1 MSTAFGSAS
10 AALLKFSHCRNHD
23 PGFEKGRNAMGRPP
37 VPPNLKVLRGTT
49 RPDRP
54 AANAP
59 IGAFDELPD
68 PPSWLPALGVI
79 EYARLGKVLTANG
92 LLHAGNVG
100 LLVLAAAVHAK
111 LAQEMMAGLPLTA
124 ALVARYQSLLAELG
138 ASVVA
143 RLPSAVPKP
152 NRFSH
157 YGRRPGGES

>member
-1 MSTAFGSAS
+1 MTARKPSRLK
-10 AALLKFSHCRNHD
+10 LLC
-23 PGFEKGRNAMGRPP
+23 
-37 VPPNLKVLRGTT
+37 GTN
-49 RPDRP
+49 RPDRDVIAEGP
-54 AANAP
+54 ALPAVN
-59 IGAFDELPD
+59 ELPD

-79 EYARLGKVLTANG
+79 EFERLGKVLTANG

-143 RLPSAVPKP
+143 RLPSAVPKA
-152 NRFSH
+152 NRFAH
-157 YGRRPGGES
+157 YGKRPTGA

>member
-1 MSTAFGSAS
+1 
-10 AALLKFSHCRNHD
+10 
-23 PGFEKGRNAMGRPP
+23 MGRPP

-54 AANAP
+54 AAE
-59 IGAFDELPD
+59 GASIEACDELPD
-68 PPSWLPALGVI
+68 PPDWLPVLGVI
-79 EYARLGKVLTANG
+79 EYERLGKVLTANG

-111 LAQEMMAGLPLTA
+111 LAQETAAGLPLTA
-124 ALVARYQSLLAELG
+124 ALVARYQSLLSELG

-152 NRFSH
+152 NRFAH
-157 YGRRPGGES
+157 YGRRPGGQS